1 MSKQKIYKF
10 SENTLSLVGI
20 KTIELGLTIFLIPYL
35 ILKVGMVNYGYY
47 AFAMAFIFIFTNVLN
62 YGFNL
67 TTVRELAKN
76 KHNATKINELFS
88 EVLSVKL
95 VLFGFLYL
103 LILVL
108 ILVFPKFGA
117 QKELYFYASL
127 VLVGELFSLR
137 WFFLGLEQLKFKALI
152 HLINTAVYIVLVLL
166 FIQEASDYKYIP
178 LYYAIGM
185 LSVAVISFLWVMKT
199 YKIKL
204 KLSSLKQIGSYLT
217 LNFSS
222 FINLVVP
229 STFGIMAVFLVGVFG
244 LPVYVSFMQIGV
256 KIASA
261 FSTVNTVLTKVFY
274 PMVNRNSTILLSSRM
289 LLLSLGVLLS
299 LGMFF
304 MSDFII
310 YNWLSKEGVMSLEKM
325 SSIVKLLSPI
335 PLLMAIISSY
345 GINGLLLFYKDKLYG
360 KITLV
365 SFLTMGILSVLLIPT
380 YHFYGGGLAL
390 LIGRLVH
397 AGLSYSAFKKF
408 NQHG

>member
-10 SENTLSLVGI
+10 SENTLSLVSI

-47 AFAMAFIFIFTNVLN
+47 AFAMAFIFIFTNILN

-76 KHNATKINELFS
+76 KQNSTKINELFS

-127 VLVGELFSLR
+127 VLVGEFFSLR

-152 HLINTAVYIVLVLL
+152 HLISTTVYIVLVLL

-185 LSVAVISFLWVMKT
+185 LAVAVISFLWVMKT
-199 YKIKL
+199 YKLKL
-204 KLSSLKQIGSYLT
+204 KLSSLKQIGNYLT

-222 FINLVVP
+222 FINSVVP
-229 STFGIMAVFLVGVFG
+229 STFGTMVVFLVGVFG
-244 LPVYVSFMQIGV
+244 LPVHVSFMQIGV

-274 PMVNRNSTILLSSRM
+274 PMVNRNNTILLSSRM
-289 LLLSLGVLLS
+289 LLLCMGVLLS

-310 YNWLSKEGVMSLEKM
+310 YNWLSKEGLASLEKM

-360 KITLV
+360 KITVV

-397 AGLSYSAFKKF
+397 AGLSYSAFKKTS
-408 NQHG
+408 QHG